1 MASRRTR
8 AAEEENAMVTPPS
21 FLCFRISRSH
31 VFTTSVFSPFIFSR

>member
-8 AAEEENAMVTPPS
+8 AAEEENAMVTHHR
-21 FLCFRISRSH
+21 FCVFGSRDL